1 MEIQVNLYQSV
12 YIDWFAIYCKTEPE
26 NVKIMAY
33 CIGHNVPILVEEITG
48 ININKPPYLVL
59 SINFDF
65 DNPEIYYSELD
76 GINWMKFEVLT
87 YVTVTG
93 HLILCFQHK
102 DGRILDYFSKDFDCN
117 DVKFWI
123 KEFPLKEFFDIYY
136 SQPRKLPFKLPK
148 LNYEL
153 EFFGLVSEHISIS
166 IELIDFSSSNV
177 KICEQLIEDK
187 LKDYNKKSIA
197 NEYKF
202 GVVHNFSFE
211 IEGNIILVHIDF
223 GSASLSL
230 LKEILMAINNKD
242 FIKKVT
248 I

>member
-1 MEIQVNLYQSV
+1 MESKLSLYQQA
-12 YIDWFAIYCKTEPE
+12 YIRSFSNYCKTEPE
-26 NVKIMAY
+26 NIEIMAR
-33 CIGHNVPILVEEITG
+33 CIGHNLPILVEEITG

-76 GINWMKFEVLT
+76 GINWMKYKVLT
-87 YVTVTG
+87 YITVTG
-93 HLILCFQHK
+93 HLLLCFQHNDRRK
-102 DGRILDYFSKDFDCN
+102 LDYFSRDFDCN

-148 LNYEL
+148 LKYEF
-153 EFFGLVSEHISIS
+153 EFFGLVSEDISIS
-166 IELIDFSSSNV
+166 IELIDFSDTNI

-187 LKDYNKKSIA
+187 INGYNKKSIA
-197 NEYKF
+197 NDYKF

-211 IEGNIILVHIDF
+211 NEGKYLIAHIDF
-223 GSASLSL
+223 GSASLAL
-230 LKEILMAINNKD
+230 LKEILMAINLRD
-242 FIKKVT
+242 FIKKV
-248 I
+248 II

>member
-1 MEIQVNLYQSV
+1 MESKLSLYQRSYV
-12 YIDWFAIYCKTEPE
+12 RDMSFHCKTEPE
-26 NVKIMAY
+26 NIEILAL
-33 CIGHNVPILVEEITG
+33 CIGHNLPILVEEITG

-148 LNYEL
+148 LKYEF
-153 EFFGLVSEHISIS
+153 EFFGLVSEDISIS

-187 LKDYNKKSIA
+187 LNEYNKKSLA
-197 NEYKF
+197 NDYKF
-202 GVVHNFSFE
+202 GVAHNFSFE
-211 IEGNIILVHIDF
+211 NEGKNLIAHIDF
-223 GSASLSL
+223 GSASLAL
-230 LKEILMAINNKD
+230 LKELLITLNIKD
-242 FIKKVT
+242 FIKKV
-248 I
+248 II

>member
-1 MEIQVNLYQSV
+1 MESKPSLYQEA
-12 YIDWFAIYCKTEPE
+12 YINSFSNYCKTEPANIE
-26 NVKIMAY
+26 IMAC
-33 CIGHNVPILVEEITG
+33 CIGHNLPILVEEITG
-48 ININKPPYLVL
+48 ININKPPYTVL
-59 SINFDF
+59 SINFDY
-65 DNPEIYYSELD
+65 DCPEVNYSEAN

-87 YVTVTG
+87 YVKVTG
-93 HLILCFQHK
+93 PLILCFQHK
-102 DGRILDYFSKDFDCN
+102 DGRKLDYFSNDFDCN

-148 LNYEL
+148 LKYEF
-153 EFFGLVSEHISIS
+153 EFFGLVSEDISIS

-187 LKDYNKKSIA
+187 LNEYNKKSIA
-197 NEYKF
+197 NDYKF

-211 IEGNIILVHIDF
+211 NEGNIILVHIDF

-230 LKEILMAINNKD
+230 LKEILITLNIKD
-242 FIKKVT
+242 FIKKV
-248 I
+248 II

>member
-1 MEIQVNLYQSV
+1 MESKLSLYQEA
-12 YIDWFAIYCKTEPE
+12 YIRSFSNYCKTEPE
-26 NVKIMAY
+26 NIEIMAR
-33 CIGHNVPILVEEITG
+33 CIGHNLPSLVEEITG
-48 ININKPPYLVL
+48 ININKPPYAIL

-65 DNPEIYYSELD
+65 DCPEINYSEAN

-87 YVTVTG
+87 YVKVTG

-102 DGRILDYFSKDFDCN
+102 DGRKLDYFSKDFDCN

-187 LKDYNKKSIA
+187 LKKYNKKSIA
-197 NEYKF
+197 NDYKF

-230 LKEILMAINNKD
+230 LKEILITLNIKD
-242 FIKKVT
+242 FIKKV
-248 I
+248 II